1 MDSIPPYEPT
11 TLRCALS
18 KASNFGWH
26 LVEGNLCELA
36 DALSDEAGNRQASAP
51 SLRIVRS
58 RSSDDDV
65 KVLRPLS
72 KEEAHPRSL
81 SAQYGYEPFPFHTDG
96 HHTCKPRPTSCCWLP
111 SRTMRANRPPI
122 SSGCGNRRPQPTTT
136 I

>member
-1 MDSIPPYEPT
+1 MDSITPYQPT

-26 LVEGNLCELA
+26 LVKGNLCELA

-51 SLRIVRS
+51 SIRVVRS
-58 RSSDDDV
+58 RSSDDAV

-81 SAQYGYEPFPFHTDG
+81 SLDFA
-96 HHTCKPRPTSCCWLP
+96 
-111 SRTMRANRPPI
+111 
-122 SSGCGNRRPQPTTT
+122 
-136 I
+136 

>member
-1 MDSIPPYEPT
+1 MDSITPYQPT

-18 KASNFGWH
+18 KASNLGWH
-26 LVEGNLCELA
+26 VVEGNLCELA
-36 DALSDEAGNRQASAP
+36 DALRDEAGNLQVSAP
-51 SLRIVRS
+51 LIRVVRS

-96 HHTCKPRPTSCCWLP
+96 AHLQS
-111 SRTMRANRPPI
+111 
-122 SSGCGNRRPQPTTT
+122 QPDFMLMVAMQDVADASQHLLQC
-136 I
+136 